1 MNQYESLSTY
11 MITYFIYFGEIVMCQ
26 SQCRIEMSTFA
37 AEWSTIAKS
46 AVSNILYQSK
56 HFPVRYYNICGE
68 AKDWPRIW
76 TREFQ
81 KLHLQKG
88 RLSIWVKILVPGLEE
103 FLLFPVELA
112 PCQVLSSHH
121 FTLINNTEMFGNMTL
136 LILVLN
142 LSVFF
147 SPWTSPWRKI
157 FSKTVWPSQKR

>member
-88 RLSIWVKILVPGLEE
+88 RFLFEWHFWFQVWRNSCSFQWNLPPARCYLHITLPRLITRKYLETWPFSFLS
-103 FLLFPVELA
+103 
-112 PCQVLSSHH
+112 
-121 FTLINNTEMFGNMTL
+121 
-136 LILVLN
+136 
-142 LSVFF
+142 
-147 SPWTSPWRKI
+147 
-157 FSKTVWPSQKR
+157 